1 MYKSQDIFG
10 EDVNLNFN
18 KDGSNYKTSIGAF
31 ISLGFNVLLIV
42 LIVLKGIK
50 MNSHRDD
57 TISYAEQ
64 PISLDEA
71 GFMDL

>member
-1 MYKSQDIFG
+1 MYKSHDIFG

-31 ISLGFNVLLIV
+31 ISLGFNALLIA

-50 MNSHRDD
+50 MHTHRDD
-57 TISYAEQ
+57 AISYSE
-64 PISLDEA
+64 
-71 GFMDL
+71 